1 MKCSRTA
8 LTVFVFFV
16 AAVFLFAAS
25 THALAEYPDR
35 PITMYIG
42 YKAGGGTD
50 TVGRVLAKAM
60 GKELGKQI
68 NVVNKPGAGGGIST
82 MAVIKAKADGY
93 TLLLNPSLVFTFT
106 PQVNKKLTYVSNDL
120 DYVGT
125 LNAYQVGLVASADAS
140 YNNLSELIEYAKAK
154 TGTTYATMNPPSE
167 ITINYITKKSGI
179 KINKVPV
186 KGGAGMVQVIL
197 GNQVD
202 FSYSGGIHQRYPG
215 KIKLITALS
224 TERHA
229 AFPDVPTATEQGYP
243 ISFDT
248 FTTLAVPKG
257 TPEEV
262 ITKLEN
268 AMKAAS
274 TDPDVLKLSEK
285 IKFPM
290 SYRTAKETEAEM
302 SLQWS
307 NFVNLLKEVGYKAK

>member
-1 MKCSRTA
+1 MKCPKTV
-8 LTVFVFFV
+8 LTVKVLVVV
-16 AAVFLFAAS
+16 AAFLFAAS
-25 THALAEYPDR
+25 TPVLAEYPDR

-60 GKELGKQI
+60 GSVLGKQI

-93 TLLLNPSLVFTFT
+93 TILLNPSLVFTFT
-106 PQVNKKLTYVSNDL
+106 PQVNKKLTYESNDL

-140 YNNLSELIEYAKAK
+140 YNDLSELIEYAKAK
-154 TGTTYATMNPPSE
+154 SGTTYATMNPPSE
-167 ITINYITKKSGI
+167 VTINYITKKSGI

-215 KIKLITALS
+215 KIKLIAALS

-257 TPEEV
+257 TPQEV
-262 ITKLEN
+262 IAKLEN

-274 TDPDVLKLSEK
+274 TDPNVLKLSEK

-290 SYRTAKETEAEM
+290 SYRSAEETKVEM
-302 SLQWS
+302 GLQWS